1 MRVLVSRGS
10 CGNKCGKT
18 PHLGQYLLFAAIK
31 KEINNIFSPKIPI
44 MKKLNTIIWSLLLV
58 GIAYGQPCSDLLIS
72 EIIFGKQGSS
82 LNGGGTELAFNN
94 YSVELFNPTDAPVDL
109 SDYKVELIS
118 LDSVKT
124 EFSLHGTIGGKET
137 YVLSNPNASFGVTNV
152 TDTLTSFL
160 DFEDKVLLQLTQ
172 NGEPIDVIGRQGVE
186 DEVQNINIDSL
197 LNDPAYLQSLGLDL
211 RSVENLTVRRRPGVQ
226 EGKTEFLVTEILQDW
241 AIYPHYFIDHLGQ
254 HLSVCT
260 EGTIEVRWED
270 VINQGTSF
278 IEDEEANLTW
288 VAQGGEFIAGTIE
301 LNGTVDEN
309 ITMLARPVQEPPLGS
324 EQATQGFNEDFEVP
338 SPFTDPYNEFTIPAF
353 SSSDIQVPVCEV
365 FDDSTPENHETATFR
380 IDYGNTGS
388 QTVFIGFP
396 EVFWVGI
403 IDDDGTS
410 TIDLELQ
417 NKVTLFPTVSNHFI
431 NLTSEIPNLTF
442 KGVYTFSVEGK
453 HEKYLRINDTNEI
466 SLNISDHPIGYHVL
480 IIYTSEGVLAKR
492 FIKH

>member
-1 MRVLVSRGS
+1 M
-10 CGNKCGKT
+10 
-18 PHLGQYLLFAAIK
+18 
-31 KEINNIFSPKIPI
+31 
-44 MKKLNTIIWSLLLV
+44 V

-82 LNGGGTELAFNN
+82 LNGGSTELTFDN
-94 YSVELFNPTDAPVDL
+94 YSVELFNPTDASIDL

-137 YVLSNPNASFGVTNV
+137 FVLSNPNASFGVTDV

-160 DFEDKVLLQLTQ
+160 DFEGKVLLQLTK
-172 NGEPIDVIGRQGVE
+172 NGEPIDVIGRQGAE

-226 EGKTEFLVTEILQDW
+226 EGKTEFVVTEILQDW
-241 AIYPHYFIDHLGQ
+241 AIYPHYFIEHLGQ
-254 HLSVCT
+254 HVTVCT
-260 EGTIEVRWED
+260 EGVIEVRWKD

-278 IEDEEANLTW
+278 IEDQEADLTW
-288 VAQGGEFIAGTIE
+288 GAQGGEFLKGTIE
-301 LNGTVDEN
+301 LDGTVDEN

-324 EQATQGFNEDFEVP
+324 EQATQGFNEDYEVP
-338 SPFTDPYNEFTIPAF
+338 DPFFNPNNEFDIFANN
-353 SSSDIQVPVCEV
+353 SSDIQVEVCEV

-380 IDYGNTGS
+380 IDFGNTGS

-417 NKVTLFPTVSNHFI
+417 NKVTLFPTVSNDFI
-431 NLTSEIPNLTF
+431 NLTSEIPNLAF
-442 KGVYTFSVEGK
+442 EGVYTFSVEGK
-453 HEKYLRINDTNEI
+453 HEKYFQTNGSNEI
-466 SLNISDHPIGYHVL
+466 SLNISEYPSGYHVL